1 MALSVDSKL
10 KDILRNPEAKAI
22 LLKYTPNMATHPALK
37 MIQMMSIRK
46 LWSYP
51 EAAEYAVHL
60 DELDAELKALG

>member
-22 LLKYTPNMATHPALK
+22 LVKYTPNLPNHPALK

-51 EAAEYAVHL
+51 EAAEYAQYMDQL
-60 DELDAELKALG
+60 DEELKALG